1 MTDSSE
7 ANKERNHEIAQ
18 NEEAKQVTG
27 SVRVSISAIV
37 AVVIVGGILFTL
49 GWLALK

>member
-1 MTDSSE
+1 MTNTSE
-7 ANKERNHEIAQ
+7 ANKERNREIAQ

-37 AVVIVGGILFTL
+37 AVVIVGGILFML
-49 GWLALK
+49 GWLALR

>member
-1 MTDSSE
+1 MTDSNE
-7 ANKERNHEIAQ
+7 ANKERNREIAQ
-18 NEEAKQVTG
+18 NEKAKQITD

>member
-7 ANKERNHEIAQ
+7 ANKERNRKIAQ